1 MIKPEKV
8 VSQMLDY
15 HTLQSDECLINAY
28 LIENVSRPSREYKDL
43 SWDSASFFAKIIL
56 ASKNNVTLDEASVQ
70 SEIKHYNKN
79 NHTNVSLS
87 YLLGKF
93 WLRSIAGQIN
103 LPKEIDDKELLE
115 NFRFMEF
122 LSTKYRHEDSRTC
135 EIPIQRF
142 NSIHAQFKEF
152 YPKAP
157 ALDSL
162 LQDFKITTEND
173 NYIFNLWLTEGK
185 VHQAS
190 LSTQIL
196 YTLLHSNDISS
207 DVETLKKWL
216 KATQFIFRPE
226 VYQNLPEWEKSRYL
240 KAAINLLATESDL
253 EDGSEDEKIFLNEDL
268 GHYSFLSAEDIVLKK
283 GVSNYT
289 IKSNEPFV
297 KWLKFYSKREWGIS
311 LLDFGIRED

>member
-1 MIKPEKV
+1 
-8 VSQMLDY
+8 MLDY
-15 HTLQSDECLINAY
+15 YTLQSDERLINAH
-28 LIENVSRPSREYKDL
+28 LIENISMPSGEYKEL

-93 WLRSIAGQIN
+93 WLRSIAGQIKISSAILHLLVNENGFN
-103 LPKEIDDKELLE
+103 LPNEIDDKELLE

-162 LQDFKITTEND
+162 LQDFKITT
-173 NYIFNLWLTEGK
+173 
-185 VHQAS
+185 
-190 LSTQIL
+190 
-196 YTLLHSNDISS
+196 
-207 DVETLKKWL
+207 
-216 KATQFIFRPE
+216 
-226 VYQNLPEWEKSRYL
+226 
-240 KAAINLLATESDL
+240 
-253 EDGSEDEKIFLNEDL
+253 
-268 GHYSFLSAEDIVLKK
+268 
-283 GVSNYT
+283 
-289 IKSNEPFV
+289 
-297 KWLKFYSKREWGIS
+297 
-311 LLDFGIRED
+311 